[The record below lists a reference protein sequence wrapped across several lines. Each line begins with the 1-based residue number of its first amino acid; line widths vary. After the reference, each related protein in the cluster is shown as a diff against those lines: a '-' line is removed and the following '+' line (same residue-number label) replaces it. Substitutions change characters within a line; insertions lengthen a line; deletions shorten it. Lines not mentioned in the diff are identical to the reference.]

1 MESCAFSSTTFA
13 DLCGKGVVR
22 YAGIAEV
29 VTSMQEYCIN
39 REDLDFL
46 IDVTKFKTKADWN
59 EDPMKDI
66 PPGVKSSFTRCA
78 PALRFMTLWKAS
90 SVSHDVTVMM
100 QAALELLLMP
110 GAVPS
115 GLAAVPMSCVLQCCI
130 PSANS
135 QLQWHQQF
143 AP

>member
-1 MESCAFSSTTFA
+1 MKLIFCERAQRKGGKQNQAIVVLANEYHMLTCMN
-13 DLCGKGVVR
+13 KGVML

-66 PPGVKSSFTRCA
+66 PPGVKSSFTRHA
-78 PALRFMTLWKAS
+78 PF
-90 SVSHDVTVMM
+90 
-100 QAALELLLMP
+100 LLLFGDHFKGVMYDVAHDA
-110 GAVPS
+110 G
-115 GLAAVPMSCVLQCCI
+115 
-130 PSANS
+130 SA
-135 QLQWHQQF
+135 
-143 AP
+143 